1 MHQVQK
7 GTCFCGAVEL
17 LILGA
22 PAATGVCHCSA
33 CRSFAAA
40 PVRKFSLW
48 HAGSVKIIKGEDNVG
63 VFHKTA
69 KIYRKFCKICGG
81 HLMTSH
87 PRRAQVDVYAATMP
101 KHRQARKPRI
111 PCDATVLRTE
121 DEAAP
126 R

>member
-1 MHQVQK
+1 MGKSYK
-7 GTCFCGAVEL
+7 GSCFCGAVE
-17 LILGA
+17 ISVSGD
-22 PAATGVCHCSA
+22 AAAAGYCHCSA

-48 HAGSVKIIKGEDNVG
+48 NTGSVKIIKGEDNVG

-87 PRRAQVDVYAATMP
+87 PRRAHVDVYAATMP
-101 KHRQARKPRI
+101 NHRQAPKLRGT
-111 PCDATVLRTE
+111 CDETVLRKE
-121 DEAAP
+121 DEAIL